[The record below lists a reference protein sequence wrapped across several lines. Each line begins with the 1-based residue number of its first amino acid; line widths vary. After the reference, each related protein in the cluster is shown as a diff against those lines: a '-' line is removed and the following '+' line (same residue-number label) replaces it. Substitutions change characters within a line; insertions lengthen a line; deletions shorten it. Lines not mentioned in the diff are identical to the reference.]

1 MILEDSRLLVVI
13 AVLLG
18 VVAAAIVGVVIWLIT
33 ALSRSRR
40 VPKPAEPEST
50 TLISEPLGEPDLLS
64 LRRTPEGAWQ
74 IIVRGQQVT
83 RLEAV
88 PDDETRRQVV
98 AGLRELAAFAR
109 GYVQS
114 SQAAATGAAPTTPP
128 RAEAASASAITPP
141 APTAGTRRTSQPESR
156 RTPEPT
162 LMPVIDLASEV
173 SSIINELQREIP
185 ALEHRTIR
193 LRGANDGR
201 VQFEVD
207 GKHYVSIE
215 DIPET
220 DIRALIRRAT
230 QEWERR

>member
-1 MILEDSRLLVVI
+1 
-13 AVLLG
+13 
-18 VVAAAIVGVVIWLIT
+18 
-33 ALSRSRR
+33 
-40 VPKPAEPEST
+40 
-50 TLISEPLGEPDLLS
+50 
-64 LRRTPEGAWQ
+64 
-74 IIVRGQQVT
+74 
-83 RLEAV
+83 
-88 PDDETRRQVV
+88 
-98 AGLRELAAFAR
+98 
-109 GYVQS
+109 
-114 SQAAATGAAPTTPP
+114 
-128 RAEAASASAITPP
+128 
-141 APTAGTRRTSQPESR
+141 
-156 RTPEPT
+156 
-162 LMPVIDLASEV
+162 MPVIDLASEV